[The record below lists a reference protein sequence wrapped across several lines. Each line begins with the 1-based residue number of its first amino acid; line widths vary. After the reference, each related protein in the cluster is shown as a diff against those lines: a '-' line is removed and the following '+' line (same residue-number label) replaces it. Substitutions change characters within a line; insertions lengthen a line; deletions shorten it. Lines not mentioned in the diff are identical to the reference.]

1 MSNERVI
8 ARRIVV
14 HGRVQGVFFRAN
26 TRDQARQAGVV
37 GWVRNRADGAVEAWL
52 EGPENAVEG
61 VIAWVR
67 AGGPSR
73 AFVER
78 VEVEEELPGAHRRF
92 AVRPDEA

>member
-1 MSNERVI
+1 MRNERLI
-8 ARRIVV
+8 ARHVVV

-52 EGPENAVEG
+52 EGPEADVERVLG
-61 VIAWVR
+61 WVQ

-73 AFVER
+73 AHVDR
-78 VEVEEELPGAHRRF
+78 VEVEEQPPGGHRRF
-92 AVRPDEA
+92 AVRPDEV